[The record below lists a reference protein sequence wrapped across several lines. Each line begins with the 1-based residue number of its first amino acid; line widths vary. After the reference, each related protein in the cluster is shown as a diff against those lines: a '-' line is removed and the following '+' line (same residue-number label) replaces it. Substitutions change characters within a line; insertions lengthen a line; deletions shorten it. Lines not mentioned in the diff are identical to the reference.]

1 MHSRRTGASSSAAAT
16 SSSQHRHQH
25 HHPRSFDEKDE
36 ELYKKRG
43 VVKARQRRKVV
54 KITVTPSR
62 LMELFLIVLLGWFVY
77 DNYRND
83 KTKRSTSLLR
93 DEGEKTTILS
103 KVQTLFGFFRKE
115 DDDETTT
122 TTTTTTTTS
131 ASEKQQS
138 RRSKGAKVFVSSE
151 KEDEEEDPLAKLD
164 MSLIERQKVHDAD
177 GVGKKEDDFDAD
189 TSEGTLG
196 SGAEVET
203 HREGNVASPRASSKR
218 PCKGIFSALEFGE
231 CSVKCGIEG
240 GIKLPLFEK
249 DDNMDEDCVLP
260 KPPVSSSM
268 KCNVCLL
275 YTSPSPRD

>member
-25 HHPRSFDEKDE
+25 HHTRSFDEKDE

-103 KVQTLFGFFRKE
+103 KVQTNI
-115 DDDETTT
+115 
-122 TTTTTTTTS
+122 
-131 ASEKQQS
+131 
-138 RRSKGAKVFVSSE
+138 SS
-151 KEDEEEDPLAKLD
+151 
-164 MSLIERQKVHDAD
+164 I
-177 GVGKKEDDFDAD
+177 
-189 TSEGTLG
+189 
-196 SGAEVET
+196 
-203 HREGNVASPRASSKR
+203 
-218 PCKGIFSALEFGE
+218 I
-231 CSVKCGIEG
+231 
-240 GIKLPLFEK
+240 
-249 DDNMDEDCVLP
+249 
-260 KPPVSSSM
+260 
-268 KCNVCLL
+268 
-275 YTSPSPRD
+275 

>member
-25 HHPRSFDEKDE
+25 HHTRSFDEKDE

-122 TTTTTTTTS
+122 TTTTTTTS
-131 ASEKQQS
+131 ASEKQQA

-151 KEDEEEDPLAKLD
+151 KEAKLY
-164 MSLIERQKVHDAD
+164 R
-177 GVGKKEDDFDAD
+177 
-189 TSEGTLG
+189 
-196 SGAEVET
+196 EV
-203 HREGNVASPRASSKR
+203 
-218 PCKGIFSALEFGE
+218 
-231 CSVKCGIEG
+231 
-240 GIKLPLFEK
+240 
-249 DDNMDEDCVLP
+249 
-260 KPPVSSSM
+260 
-268 KCNVCLL
+268 
-275 YTSPSPRD
+275 